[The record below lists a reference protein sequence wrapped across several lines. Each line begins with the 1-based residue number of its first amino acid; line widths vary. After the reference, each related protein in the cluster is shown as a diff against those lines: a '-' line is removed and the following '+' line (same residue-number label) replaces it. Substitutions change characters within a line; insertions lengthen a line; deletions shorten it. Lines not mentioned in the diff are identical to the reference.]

1 MVPMPS
7 PALIH
12 RLVRLAG
19 MIGRI
24 PGPFTTP
31 ESVVAAIGRKL
42 STGGWAHEK
51 SLAPGLY
58 AFTVL
63 GTAIVV
69 SPGDEQLG
77 TVLERVATLC
87 ANKAFEAVLV
97 VTPNVRL
104 VLPEEVGGKPVRR
117 AFAEGGW

>member
-1 MVPMPS
+1 MPS
-7 PALIH
+7 PALLN

-24 PGPFTTP
+24 AGPFP
-31 ESVVAAIGRKL
+31 SSASVIEAIGRKL
-42 STGGWAHEK
+42 ATGGWAHEK

-69 SPGDEQLG
+69 SPGDEPLG
-77 TVLERVATLC
+77 EVLERVAQLC
-87 ANKAFEAVLV
+87 GLKAFEAVLV
-97 VTPNVRL
+97 ISPNIRL
-104 VLPEEVGGKPVRR
+104 VLPEEVSSKPVRR
-117 AFAEGGW
+117 VFVEGTW

>member
-1 MVPMPS
+1 MPS
-7 PALIH
+7 PALLH
-12 RLVRLAG
+12 RLIRLAG

-42 STGGWAHEK
+42 STGGWAHDK
-51 SLAPGLY
+51 SQAPGLY

-69 SPGDEQLG
+69 APGDEQLG
-77 TVLERVATLC
+77 AVLERVAALC
-87 ANKAFEAVLV
+87 SDRAFEAVLV
-97 VTPNVRL
+97 VSPNVRL
-104 VLPEEVGGKPVRR
+104 ALPEEVGGKPVRR
-117 AFAEGGW
+117 TFVEGTW